1 MKRLKEYG
9 TKIRAKA
16 KYYYLT
22 GLMII
27 LPCVPAYAVENKYAK
42 NAGDWM
48 LNGIQ
53 TLVIVA
59 AAGVIGMFVV
69 KRKFVQMAVALL
81 VSAIIVAIVFQP
93 ELLKNIGNHLVS
105 VIFA

>member
-16 KYYYLT
+16 KYCYLT
-22 GLMII
+22 GLMVI
-27 LPCVPAYAVENKYAK
+27 LPWIPAYAADNKYAK
-42 NAGDWM
+42 NAGGWLLD
-48 LNGIQ
+48 GIQ

-93 ELLKNIGNHLVS
+93 ELLKTIGNYIVN